1 MRKIKKSLAFVLSAA
16 MMLGAVSQINYEAS
30 AGTYPQLLELPI
42 TTLEIGKQYTVDSSV
57 DMQYE
62 QAKNHPYYEGGG
74 SGTLGAYA
82 DAVYKITVP
91 AYSQLNLN
99 LSEDY
104 GSSWYDGEG
113 NYISVNNYGS
123 VVNSTATNKTY
134 IFAVNSYEDFS
145 FTASLGTLVPDF
157 DGQICVYTQGNTDE
171 TSNPLKVFN
180 TEYFRRNYNEY
191 YKNVKIVEIE
201 PHYSYEEYIA
211 QAKAL
216 CEMSPSTSII
226 TADSEYVRNFIES
239 GNYEPLSDIG
249 FDTSAY
255 TSTAYDYTIA
265 RGSVSGSL
273 YAATWEIRP
282 KFFTYNVDIAE
293 EILGTSDP
301 AQVQA
306 KIDTTEEFL
315 DVAAKMKAAGY
326 LMCYGKPD
334 DINNVITAA
343 NIAQSAGTIDN
354 NVKEFFDTLLANE
367 YIMDNLY
374 GTVYWDQSTGSAGK
388 IFGNFNGYDMSIS
401 NWAGGNVRICQ
412 GPLEYAYGGQY
423 LLVNNKNKG
432 NDSACQFLE
441 TLCCDTKAM
450 KSMQD
455 AVDYMYKFINNK
467 TAVQEFIAE
476 GKGNY
481 DNCGGQNVYSVWD
494 AAAKSIYGPNHVP
507 DYFNITTDGGTFDG
521 NHYYLPGGT
530 MVKDAFFCDGT
541 YTYYLQADGTPMKDR
556 LTYHPDGMHVIYLD
570 ENGHEVFSDFVNVRK
585 TISGETVDDYCFFDV
600 NGYLYV
606 DVVTYD
612 KEGKNLYYANPY
624 GVLERGKW
632 FQFSDTVMCADGTPW
647 NGAAGNFGY
656 ANADGTLMVNTW
668 TYDWEGRLCYMQ
680 GNGVALY

>member
-1 MRKIKKSLAFVLSAA
+1 MKKIKKSSALVLSAT
-16 MMLGAVSQINYEAS
+16 MMLGAVSQVNYEPL
-30 AGTYPQLLELPI
+30 AGTYPQLLELPM
-42 TTLEIGKQYTVDSSV
+42 TTLEIGQEYTIDPDV
-57 DMQYE
+57 DMMYSE
-62 QAKNHPYYEGGG
+62 PENHWYYENNSGNP
-74 SGTLGAYA
+74 GTLSTTA
-82 DAVYKITVP
+82 DAVYKVTIP
-91 AYSQLNLN
+91 AYSSLDLNLPT
-99 LSEDY
+99 DY
-104 GSSWYDGEG
+104 DINCVCTNWYDSEG
-113 NYISVNNYGS
+113 NYLAMNHGNSGRI
-123 VVNSTATNKTY
+123 VNSTASDKTY
-134 IFAVNSYEDFS
+134 IVPIQSYDDVS
-145 FTASLGTLVPDF
+145 FTATLGTLTPDF
-157 DGQICVYTQGNTDE
+157 DGQVCVYTQGDGMS
-171 TSNPLKVFN
+171 TSNPLS
-180 TEYFRRNYNEY
+180 FRDTTNI
-191 YKNVKIVEIE
+191 KIVEIE
-201 PHYSYEEYIA
+201 PHYSHEEYIA

-216 CEMSPSTSII
+216 CEMSTSTSII
-226 TADSEYVRNFIES
+226 TADSEYVRDFIES

-249 FDTSAY
+249 FNTSAY

-273 YAATWEIRP
+273 YAVTWEIRP

-343 NIAQSAGTIDN
+343 NIAQPAGSIDN

-401 NWAGGNVRICQ
+401 NWVGENVRVCQ

-441 TLCCDTKAM
+441 SLCCDTKAM
-450 KSMQD
+450 KSMQGD
-455 AVDYMYKFINNK
+455 VDYMYKFINNK

-556 LTYHPDGMHVIYLD
+556 LTYHPDGKHVIYFD
-570 ENGHEVFSDFVNVRK
+570 ANGHEVFSDFANVRK
-585 TISGETVDDYCFFDV
+585 TISGESVDDYCFFDV

-647 NGAAGNFGY
+647 NGAAGNYGY